1 MTIPPA
7 PAPRPS
13 APPSRRR
20 SARPLSLASWSV
32 RRRTR
37 RGLRAR
43 HPGDDD
49 PPDQRGGR
57 GTRPFYFAVLRGEAI
72 PLPGLGRT
80 QRPTLDQ
87 RLTAAQWLG
96 DRGWGRAREIIQLA
110 GEATAEERLAIL
122 KRLTEAERETLR
134 TILTRALDAPATAP
148 PVCLLLTPSASSPL
162 TFGRPDR

>member
-1 MTIPPA
+1 VVSVLVT
-7 PAPRPS
+7 
-13 APPSRRR
+13 
-20 SARPLSLASWSV
+20 LATMI
-32 RRRTR
+32 RRTS
-37 RGLRAR
+37 GEGAELAA
-43 HPGDDD
+43 
-49 PPDQRGGR
+49 
-57 GTRPFYFAVLRGEAI
+57 FYFAVLRGEAI